1 MATALEQT
9 LLHSGINAYR
19 LDGDNIRFGLNK
31 NLGFGPDDR
40 TENIRRISE
49 VRYFNWDVVI
59 EFTHL
64 LVDRLPSYLL
74 TPLLLPSLLLSVL
87 TELIVILLELFIK
100 LLVFLSLKFMLMLLL
115 MLLNNVIPRVF
126 TRRLRLVKS
135 RNSLVSLHL
144 MRHLKM
150 PKFILRL
157 MKSLLNKVFKISWP
171 ISSKII
177 LLTIASLSRIT
188 KYFHL
193 KKEKKKERKKLVSYL
208 YK

>member
-1 MATALEQT
+1 M
-9 LLHSGINAYR
+9 
-19 LDGDNIRFGLNK
+19 
-31 NLGFGPDDR
+31 
-40 TENIRRISE
+40 
-49 VRYFNWDVVI
+49 VI

-74 TPLLLPSLLLSVL
+74 ILLLLPSLLSSVL
-87 TELIVILLELFIK
+87 TELIVIPLELFIK
-100 LLVFLSLKFMLMLLL
+100 LPVFLSLKFMLMLLL

-144 MRHLKM
+144 MRLLKM
-150 PKFILRL
+150 PKFTSRL

-171 ISSKII
+171 ISSRIT
-177 LLTIASLSRIT
+177 LLMIASSLRTT

-193 KKEKKKERKKLVSYL
+193 KKKKKKLVSYL
-208 YK
+208 YKYFQ

>member
-1 MATALEQT
+1 M
-9 LLHSGINAYR
+9 
-19 LDGDNIRFGLNK
+19 
-31 NLGFGPDDR
+31 
-40 TENIRRISE
+40 
-49 VRYFNWDVVI
+49 
-59 EFTHL
+59 

-74 TPLLLPSLLLSVL
+74 ILLLLPSLLSSVL
-87 TELIVILLELFIK
+87 TELIVIPLELFIK

-144 MRHLKM
+144 MRLLKM
-150 PKFILRL
+150 LKFTSRL

-171 ISSKII
+171 ISSRIT
-177 LLTIASLSRIT
+177 LLMIASSLRTT

-193 KKEKKKERKKLVSYL
+193 KKKEKKTCIISI
-208 YK
+208 